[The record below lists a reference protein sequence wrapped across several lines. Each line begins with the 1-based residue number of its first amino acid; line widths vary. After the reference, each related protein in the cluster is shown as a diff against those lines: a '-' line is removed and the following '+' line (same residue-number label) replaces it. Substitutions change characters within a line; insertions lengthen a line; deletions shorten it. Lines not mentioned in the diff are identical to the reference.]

1 MGYCSGAHR
10 RAAAPM
16 EEAMKKH
23 LALVAMAVTL
33 ATSPSVWAHGEKAKH
48 GGIVQ
53 ESSNGVSLELVAR
66 DGKATIYVE
75 DHGKPVSTVGAS
87 GKLTVLNGTE
97 KSEVPLEPA
106 GENTLVSKGDAKLS
120 GGAKAIAAI
129 KLADKKVMNVRFA
142 VK

>member
-1 MGYCSGAHR
+1 
-10 RAAAPM
+10 
-16 EEAMKKH
+16 MKKH